1 MFPNI
6 ESLAATVSGSFFVGV
21 LIGYALKKVM
31 KLFAIVVGLFFAG
44 VAYLQYQ
51 QIVAINWNKLQE
63 ASQNTLSTLANS
75 IMQIPGFNSDHTT
88 VLSNLG
94 IPLTGSISMG
104 IAVGFLRG

>member
-1 MFPNI
+1 MFQNI
-6 ESLAATVSGSFFVGV
+6 ESLAVTVSGSFFVGV
-21 LIGYALKKVM
+21 LIGYALKKVI

-75 IMQIPGFNSDHTT
+75 TMQIPGFNSDHTA

-94 IPLTGSISMG
+94 IPLTGSMCMG
-104 IAVGFLRG
+104 IAIGFLRG